1 MQSESYLC
9 YYAGLPKGVM
19 SMALQKSFILDARNN
34 ITRKTTFC
42 SLDKMG
48 SIDLRVETQTPS
60 DLSVSAIK
68 KNQESVKQT
77 FTLGTLIYNCAK
89 KQDVCRIGTKE
100 L

>member
-1 MQSESYLC
+1 M
-9 YYAGLPKGVM
+9 A
-19 SMALQKSFILDARNN
+19 MALQKNFILDARNN

-68 KNQESVKQT
+68 KNQESAKQTLT
-77 FTLGTLIYNCAK
+77 FTLGTLIYNCDK
-89 KQDVCRIGTKE
+89 NEDVCCT
-100 L
+100 